1 MTAPAIDPGR
11 ERREA
16 AAGAGLASFGV
27 LLSGVLNLLLLAV
40 LTRTLSRPEFALFSQ
55 VYLIQD
61 TIGAILPLG
70 LPAALAYFVPR
81 AEAGHERAL
90 GFWTGGLLGLLAIP
104 AAIVLVGVAPWV
116 ASDPEAIRVVR
127 LLGLYVLADL
137 PGQALPAYLLARRA
151 YRGFFGVTLAFT
163 VSRLLS
169 LAIPALLGATMGTLM
184 AWFLT
189 VAALRLILFL
199 WYFLF
204 VAEGSLSAAT
214 VRPGRLFGMG
224 FPLSLTAIVGKLN
237 LKADQYG
244 VWAAAGKEKLAVY
257 SVGAVELPLVSSL
270 AYSVTNALVPTLTVT
285 HAGEDREGFLRLWH
299 GSVEKV
305 ASIMMPVFI
314 FFLVLAEPAIRV
326 LFSAEFSEAAIPFR
340 IYLFLLP
347 LRLCG
352 YGSVLRALGETRPIL
367 TASLAALLVN
377 AVLIFPLY
385 FAMGIAGPA
394 LASNV
399 AQVVAIAILLSRI
412 RFHLG
417 LPWGRIMP
425 FGRLGRAVL
434 VAALAGLPLVAISR
448 LVPGDVNQLLAGGAV
463 MAPLYLWAA
472 RRTGIVT
479 AGDLSY
485 VGRLLSLRS
494 LWERRV
500 PR

>member
-1 MTAPAIDPGR
+1 VTDRAGDPGR

-16 AAGAGLASFGV
+16 AAGAGLASLGV

-61 TIGAILPLG
+61 TLGAILPLG
-70 LPAALAYFVPR
+70 LPAALAFFVPR
-81 AEAGHERAL
+81 AEPGQTRAL
-90 GFWTGGLLGLLAIP
+90 GFWTGGLLLLLAVP
-104 AAIVLVGVAPWV
+104 AALVLVTVAPLV
-116 ASDPEAIRVVR
+116 ASEPEAIRVVR

-151 YRGFFGVTLAFT
+151 YRGFFGVTLLFT

-184 AWFLT
+184 AWFLV
-189 VAALRLILFL
+189 VAALRLALFL

-204 VAEGSLSAAT
+204 QTEGSLSVAP
-214 VRPGRLFGMG
+214 VQPRRLFGMG
-224 FPLSLTAIVGKLN
+224 VPLSLTAIVGKLN

-270 AYSVTNALVPTLTVT
+270 AYSVTNALVPTLTLA
-285 HAGEDREGFLRLWH
+285 HAGDDRDGFRRLWH

-305 ASIMMPVFI
+305 AAIMMPVFF
-314 FFLVLAEPAIRV
+314 FFLVLADPAIRV
-326 LFSAEFSEAAIPFR
+326 LFSAEFSEAVIPFR

-394 LASNV
+394 VASDLA
-399 AQVVAIAILLSRI
+399 QLVAIVMLLARI
-412 RFHLG
+412 RIHLG
-417 LPWGRIMP
+417 LAWTRIMP
-425 FGRLGRAVL
+425 FGRLGRTML
-434 VAALAGLPLVAISR
+434 VAAVAGLPLIAIAR
-448 LVPGDVNQLLAGGAV
+448 LVPGDVPQLLAGAAI
-463 MAPLYLWAA
+463 MAPLYLWTA
-472 RRTGIVT
+472 RWAGIIT

-485 VGRLLSLRS
+485 VGRLLSLRP
-494 LWERRV
+494 LWDRRGTH
-500 PR
+500 